1 MKKRFKV
8 IASKDNHPRR
18 IIRAA
23 EEVEDTRVK
32 DLMDALKDD
41 FDYALDGFDKMER
54 DGQVSEA
61 LTIMTALHQA
71 LNEAIQES
79 ASQISQ

>member
-1 MKKRFKV
+1 MKRKFKV
-8 IASKDNHPRR
+8 IASKNNQPRR
-18 IIRAA
+18 VIRAA
-23 EEVEDTRVK
+23 EDVEDTRVK

-41 FDYALDGFDKMER
+41 FDYALEGFDKMAR

-61 LTIMTALHQA
+61 LNIMTALHQA